1 MSSCFASISLLFRAP
16 LETARPYACVKITKG
31 DREYFRN
38 FRKPKRQSSLFIRIF
53 TNSKALQT
61 FTSKSTVFV
70 LSQTTKFT
78 LLRTT
83 DFTSYNGLIR
93 YITYAV
99 IITILT
105 IPTQRNIRA
114 YYRSKKCNAFFRQI
128 RIRIR
133 AFFFRFAR
141 IPQIKN

>member
-16 LETARPYACVKITKG
+16 LKTALPYACVKITKG

-38 FRKPKRQSSLFIRIF
+38 FRKPKRQSSLFIRLF

-61 FTSKSTVFV
+61 FTSKSPVFV

-78 LLRTT
+78 LLRATN
-83 DFTSYNGLIR
+83 FTCYNELIR

-105 IPTQRNIRA
+105 TPTQRNIRA
-114 YYRSKKCNAFFRQI
+114 YYRGEKCNAFFRQI
-128 RIRIR
+128 PALIK